1 MPNNSNKT
9 DNDKCIVAA
18 QRTIDLVDNRE
29 VPDRVTDAVL
39 HTLIEMSA
47 ESAESRIRIWHEKT
61 GLSLGSLA
69 ALYALYQKGAGYR
82 RMRLYGWYEAGRLRR
97 EDEKRES
104 EQQNNEQS

>member
-29 VPDRVTDAVL
+29 VPDRITDAVL
-39 HTLIEMSA
+39 HSLIEMSE
-47 ESAESRIRIWHEKT
+47 ESADSQIRIWHEKT

-69 ALYALYQKGAGYR
+69 ALYALYEKGKGYR
-82 RMRLYGWYEAGRLRR
+82 RVRLYGWYEASRL
-97 EDEKRES
+97 KREG
-104 EQQNNEQS
+104 EKQNNEQS